1 MGVGQRINYSNGH
14 GGDAPETNVIFSY
27 IDGYVWMSWPGY
39 EGRVR
44 VGPCENHSSN
54 ARVPGPVRTWRAA
67 RQLERQIAFGP
78 IVFLGPLSTHSC
90 H

>member
-44 VGPCENHSSN
+44 VGPCEATTAAMREFLAQCELGERLANWN
-54 ARVPGPVRTWRAA
+54 ARSPSAP
-67 RQLERQIAFGP
+67 
-78 IVFLGPLSTHSC
+78 SSS
-90 H
+90 